1 MSPIPKMKQ
10 GKAGGSAITRGA
22 KPVKRPL
29 PGTLVPGEAAAGT
42 GNHRLERITQ
52 AAIRCFVKKGISGT
66 TMDDVADESGIA
78 RPNLYRYVQ
87 TRQDLIRLVVVQRSN
102 VFIQKKFDAGVGW
115 RQTLAHFLVHIV
127 SNARA
132 DEIISLV
139 HQQAASDASALVE
152 SNLEMIHALD
162 AVLAPLLATARA
174 SGSLRDD
181 LTEDEILKWINFQAM
196 SLTKSNVYVTRGQLE
211 WAVNELVIAA
221 IVKTSPL
228 FRHP

>member
-1 MSPIPKMKQ
+1 MPPTRKMKPTN
-10 GKAGGSAITRGA
+10 AAVSAASLRA
-22 KPVKRPL
+22 KRAKQPPPEKLASNGP
-29 PGTLVPGEAAAGT
+29 TAES

-87 TRQDLIRLVVVQRSN
+87 TRQDLVRLVVVQRSR

-132 DEIISLV
+132 DEIISMV
-139 HQQAASDASALVE
+139 HQQAPSDASALVE

-174 SGSLRDD
+174 SGSLRND

-196 SLTKSNVYVTRGQLE
+196 SLTKANVYVTRKQLE
-211 WAVNELVIAA
+211 WAVDELVIAA
-221 IVKTSPL
+221 IVRT
-228 FRHP
+228 R